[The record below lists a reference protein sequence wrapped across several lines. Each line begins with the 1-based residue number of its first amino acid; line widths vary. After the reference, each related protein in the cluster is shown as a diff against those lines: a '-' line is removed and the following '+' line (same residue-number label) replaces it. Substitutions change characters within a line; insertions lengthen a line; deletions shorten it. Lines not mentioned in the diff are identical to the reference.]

1 MMPRKKRIIN
11 PKQIRVDLSTLEKVK
26 RNLTRFAYS
35 NHDTTVSKALDY
47 QMRFDKEGSYK
58 E

>member
-1 MMPRKKRIIN
+1 MPRKKRIN
-11 PKQIRVDLSTLEKVK
+11 DPKQIRVDRTTLEKVK
-26 RNLTRFAYS
+26 RNFKRFAYS

-47 QMRFDKEGSYK
+47 QFNKEGSK